1 MNISD
6 FTYLLK
12 EPRKINPEQT
22 DAIGNIIKEFPYFQ
36 SARAIFLKGLKNQD
50 SFRYNNELK
59 VTAAHTGD
67 RSILFEFITSKD
79 FNRPL
84 DILKENQKE
93 KELANIEVIDFEEIT
108 VNKDTKSQQQIEKH
122 LKEAQQQQE
131 VSESIAQRKIASVEE
146 IAAPKKEPSPEEVL
160 EIDRPLTFKQ
170 SEKHSFNEWL
180 QLSKVRPIDRQP
192 KKGTQK
198 NPVEKTEP
206 KKDKE
211 DPISKKLNLIDTFI
225 KNNPKISPVKDI
237 QYGTNLAESTQID
250 QSQLMTETLAKVY
263 LSQKKYKK
271 ATQAYKILI
280 LKYPEKSGFF
290 ADQIRAIKK
299 LRKK

>member
-12 EPRKINPEQT
+12 KPREINPEQT
-22 DAIGNIIKEFPYFQ
+22 EAIENIIKEFPYFQ
-36 SARAIFLKGLKNQD
+36 SARAVFLKGLKNQD

-67 RSILFEFITSKD
+67 RSVLFEFITSKD
-79 FNRPL
+79 FNSPL

-93 KELANIEVIDFEEIT
+93 KELANLEVIDFEEIT
-108 VNKDTKSQQQIEKH
+108 ITKDIKRQQQIKEH
-122 LKEAQQQQE
+122 LEEAQYQKE
-131 VSESIAQRKIASVEE
+131 ESESIALRKIASVQE

-160 EIDRPLTFKQ
+160 KIDRPLTFEQ
-170 SEKHSFNEWL
+170 NEKHSFNEWL
-180 QLSKVRPIDRQP
+180 QLSMIKPIDRLP
-192 KKGTQK
+192 KKGIQE
-198 NPVEKTEP
+198 NPVEKTQP
-206 KKDKE
+206 KTDRE
-211 DPISKKLNLIDTFI
+211 DPIAKKLNLIDTFI

-237 QYGTNLAESTQID
+237 QHNTNLAESIQID

-299 LRKK
+299 LQKK